1 MKKRDVN
8 LQNRLADF
16 MSKNNMQMGVF
27 VAHKIHWKEPNLASG
42 NIEKSVFRWEISQ
55 SVEVA
60 KSKCEMDDSC
70 TKDI

>member
-27 VAHKIHWKEPNLASG
+27 VAHTIHWERTKFS
-42 NIEKSVFRWEISQ
+42 KWEY
-55 SVEVA
+55 
-60 KSKCEMDDSC
+60 
-70 TKDI
+70 